1 MVINGYRQVN
11 SISISALST
20 GDLQQAKHTCLEIL
34 KEQPNNE
41 AILYLLGVI
50 YAQLEEYDL
59 GMEHLKKSLQFNPN
73 NIAAYVVLG
82 GVYQR
87 QGEVDEAITCYI
99 KALQINPNLAD
110 VHNNLGSILCQK
122 KQFNEAIVCYQT
134 ALKINPDYIHT
145 YINMAN
151 IFLEIKQFDE
161 AITCCQKAIQI
172 NPNVDEAYAKIGLAL
187 TDMGRSDEAISF
199 YRKAN
204 QLNPNNLMALYGLCT
219 ILQCKGQLDDALQ
232 YYYKLL
238 ELDPN
243 YAKAHYGLG
252 FIFRDKGQLDE
263 SINCFQK
270 AIKLKPTFIEAYI
283 GLGSA
288 FLKKGQID
296 EASTSY
302 QKAIEL
308 DSANP
313 IAHHDWAFCLISLGD
328 LSRGWK
334 EHQWVYKTQEGI
346 NFLQNYSEPLW
357 TGFDISGLTV
367 LLHDGPLGSF
377 GFGDTIQFIRYTP
390 LIAARGAKVIFECK
404 KELISLL
411 SNVDGVYQIMELGGQ
426 PPRFDVHCHLLD
438 LPFIFDI
445 SLDNIPARVPYI
457 PADPTMIKDWGE
469 KIQHNGDK
477 LKVGLV
483 WGGGSGKYCHLKTYL
498 FLGSLDKI
506 IFYSLQKGPAADEA
520 KNPPDG
526 MQLIDLTN
534 EIYDFTDTAALI
546 EHLDLVISVD
556 TSVAHLAGALGKPVW
571 TLLPF
576 ASCWRWMRNGEDS
589 PWYPT
594 MRLFRQTSPGDWN
607 SVMAKVAEELKKLVS
622 SKS

>member
-1 MVINGYRQVN
+1 MDISK
-11 SISISALST
+11 SIQLAYQYYQT
-20 GDLQQAKHTCLEIL
+20 GNFHQAKNTCAEIL

-41 AILYLLGVI
+41 EIIYLLGIV
-50 YAQLEEYDL
+50 YVKLEEYVL
-59 GMEHLKKSLQFNPN
+59 AMQSLKKSLQFNPN
-73 NIAAYVVLG
+73 NVYACVVLG
-82 GVYQR
+82 AVYQR
-87 QGEVDEAITCYI
+87 QGEVDEAITCYK

-110 VHNNLGSILCQK
+110 VHNNLGSLLREK

-151 IFLEIKQFDE
+151 IFLEIKQLDE

-187 TDMGRSDEAISF
+187 TDMGRSDEANSF

-204 QLNPNNLMALYGLCT
+204 QLNPNNRIALYGLCT
-219 ILQCKGQLDDALQ
+219 ILQCKGQLDEASQ
-232 YYYKLL
+232 YYHKLL

-252 FIFRDKGQLDE
+252 FTFRDKGQLDE
-263 SINCFQK
+263 AINCFQK
-270 AIKLKPTFIEAYI
+270 AIKLKPTFIEAHI

-302 QKAIEL
+302 QNAIEL
-308 DSANP
+308 DSDNP

-328 LSRGWK
+328 LSHGWK

-377 GFGDTIQFIRYTP
+377 GFGDTIQFIRYAP
-390 LIAARGAKVIFECK
+390 LIVERGAKVIFECK

-411 SNVDGVYQIMELGGQ
+411 KNVDGVNQIMELGGK
-426 PPRFDVHCHLLD
+426 PFRFDVHCHLMD

-445 SLDNIPARVPYI
+445 SLDNIPANVPYI
-457 PADPTMIKDWGE
+457 SVNPALIHKWGE
-469 KIQHNGDK
+469 KIQQERAT

-483 WGGGSGKYCHLKTYL
+483 WGGGSGKYCNLKTYSL
-498 FLGSLDKI
+498 LGSLDKI

-526 MQLIDLTN
+526 MQFIDLTN

-576 ASCWRWMRNGEDS
+576 ASCWRWMRNSEDS

-594 MRLFRQTSPGDWN
+594 MRLFRQPSPGDWE
-607 SVMAKVAEELKKLVS
+607 SVIIKVKDELLKLLG
-622 SKS
+622 KR